1 MNIERRITERY
12 QAVDGA
18 LAALSPESGRVGQI
32 QNISLNGLAFR
43 YIAEHSSEAD
53 LDGTI
58 NLQIMFAGEGVWLEG
73 VPAKWVADI
82 DIPPDASFS
91 SIPLRQTCLQ
101 FLSLTDAQKN
111 RLKEFIRR
119 HTNANN

>member
-1 MNIERRITERY
+1 MIAERRITERY

-32 QNISLNGLAFR
+32 HNISLNGLAFR

-53 LDGTI
+53 LEGTI
-58 NLQIMFAGEGVWLEG
+58 TLQIMFAGEGVWLEG

-82 DIPPDASFS
+82 DIPPDTSFS
-91 SIPLRQTCLQ
+91 SIPLRQSCLQ
-101 FLSLTDAQKN
+101 FLSLTDAQRK

-119 HTNANN
+119 HTDAKH